1 MFNALFHFFLPCRE
15 GKKNRMQKCKMQNGR
30 LPLIPY
36 LAPADEPYHTPRRDK
51 AGHDGAGSSG
61 SNRAA
66 GRAEEAW

>member
-1 MFNALFHFFLPCRE
+1 MQNAERE
-15 GKKNRMQKCKMQNGR
+15 AKKNAKKR